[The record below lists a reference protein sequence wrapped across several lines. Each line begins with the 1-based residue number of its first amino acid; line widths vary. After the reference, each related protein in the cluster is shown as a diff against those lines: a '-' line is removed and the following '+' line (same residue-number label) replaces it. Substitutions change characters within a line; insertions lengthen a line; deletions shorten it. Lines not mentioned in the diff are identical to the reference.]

1 MVFGILL
8 SSKREENTL
17 FLKQA
22 LPSFQGPGSDLNR
35 TDIRSRTGSRH
46 TPLPAPNP
54 SKISGLD
61 PQRHGT
67 PLLEE
72 ARGPPSAR

>member
-8 SSKREENTL
+8 SSKTEENIL
-17 FLKQA
+17 FLKQT

-35 TDIRSRTGSRH
+35 TDIGSRTGSRH
-46 TPLPAPNP
+46 TPLPAPSP
-54 SKISGLD
+54 SNISGLD

-67 PLLEE
+67 LLLEE
-72 ARGPPSAR
+72 ARGPPFAR